1 MFEMGE
7 MRFELHFELR
17 FEWNEWRRWERV
29 GCCVFEI
36 WRGWCGE
43 LYWKGWELKGVDGVQ
58 MSG

>member
-7 MRFELHFELR
+7 LR
-17 FEWNEWRRWERV
+17 FEWSEWRRWERV
-29 GCCVFEI
+29 GCCVIEL
-36 WRGWCGE
+36 WREWCGE